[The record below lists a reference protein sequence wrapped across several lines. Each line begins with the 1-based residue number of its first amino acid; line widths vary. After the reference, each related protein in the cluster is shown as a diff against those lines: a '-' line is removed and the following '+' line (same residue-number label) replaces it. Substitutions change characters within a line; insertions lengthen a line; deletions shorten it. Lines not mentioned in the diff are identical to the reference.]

1 MAQQMITLE
10 EAADKLG
17 IAPEEMRKRL
27 KTDPDFRRL
36 SQIRDGT
43 TVRFKLAA
51 IEELA
56 RQLGQASDAGLPL
69 APMDGDEPPGSDDFK
84 VSGIDARRRRK
95 RPTTR
100 STSARPRT
108 TCSR

>member
-17 IAPEEMRKRL
+17 ITPEEMKKRL
-27 KTDPDFRRL
+27 KTDPDFKRL
-36 SQIRDGT
+36 SQIRDGS

-56 RQLGQASDAGLPL
+56 RQLNQ
-69 APMDGDEPPGSDDFK
+69 
-84 VSGIDARRRRK
+84 R
-95 RPTTR
+95 
-100 STSARPRT
+100 
-108 TCSR
+108 